1 MLCYFIGGV
10 SKELCA
16 SLLFILKAALKNM
29 SSKILSASVVGLD
42 ACLVEVEAD
51 TGGGELGTVA
61 IVGLPDA
68 AVAEARERVRSAIKN
83 CDLNFPKLRVT
94 VNLAPADLKK
104 HGSSFDLPI
113 AASILS
119 TCGLLP
125 EGVLD
130 NYLLLGELAL
140 SGEVRAIDGIL
151 PIAIKAAK
159 DGFSGIF
166 VPKDNAYE
174 AKLAKNIEVFPVTSL
189 TELVEHLLGR
199 KKIIPVEYQEA
210 SFSNQL
216 SPFDMSHVLGHEQV
230 KRAMEIAA
238 AGAHN
243 LLMFGPPGSGK
254 TMLAKTFSSIL
265 PNLTLEEALEI
276 TKIYS
281 VSGRLKDKSLITSR
295 PFRSPHHT
303 ASDAAMVGGGTRPS
317 PGEISLAHRGVL
329 FLDEFPEFQKSVLE
343 ALRQPLEDGVVTVS
357 RVAGSLEFPAKFI
370 LLASMNPCPCGYF
383 GDDKRQCSCSLGQI
397 TSYRK
402 KISGPILDRI
412 DMHLEVPRVDIDKL
426 SSEEPSESS
435 SDVKERVE
443 AARKIQKERLFS
455 RGLVTNSE
463 MSSEMTKSISGTTK
477 EAKSM
482 LNDAAKHLNIS
493 ARSYFRILKL
503 SRTIADLENSEKV
516 SSDHVAEALQYR
528 EKTL

>member
-1 MLCYFIGGV
+1 
-10 SKELCA
+10 
-16 SLLFILKAALKNM
+16 M
-29 SSKILSASVVGLD
+29 SSKILSAAVVGLD

-83 CDLNFPKLRVT
+83 SNLNFPKLRVT

-113 AASILS
+113 AISILS
-119 TCGLLP
+119 ACGLVP
-125 EGVLD
+125 EKALKK
-130 NYLLLGELAL
+130 YLFLGELAL
-140 SGEVRAIDGIL
+140 SGELRPVDGVL

-159 DGFSGIF
+159 DELLGLFL
-166 VPKDNAYE
+166 PKENAYE
-174 AKLAKNIEVFPVTSL
+174 AKLAKDITVFPISSL
-189 TELVEHLLGR
+189 NELVDHLLGR
-199 KKIIPVEYQEA
+199 RVVMPVEYKEA
-210 SFSNQL
+210 CFSNQNSL
-216 SPFDMSHVLGHEQV
+216 FDLSHVRGHEQV

-254 TMLAKTFSSIL
+254 TLLAKTFSSIL
-265 PNLTLEEALEI
+265 PNLNLQESLEI

-281 VSGRLKDKSLITSR
+281 IAGRLKGESLITSR

-303 ASDAAMVGGGTRPS
+303 ASDAAMIGGGAKPS

-329 FLDEFPEFQKSVLE
+329 FLDEFPEFQKKVLE

-357 RVAGSLEFPAKFI
+357 RAAASLEFPAKFI
-370 LLASMNPCPCGYF
+370 LLASMNPCPCGYY
-383 GDDKRQCSCSLGQI
+383 GDEKKPCSCSLGQI
-397 TSYRK
+397 SSYRK

-412 DMHLEVPRVDIDKL
+412 DMHLEVPRLDIDEL
-426 SSEEPSESS
+426 SSEEPGETSGA
-435 SDVKERVE
+435 VKTRVE
-443 AARKIQKERLFS
+443 EARTLQRERFLNE
-455 RGLVTNSE
+455 RILTNSE
-463 MSSEMTKSISGTTK
+463 MSSERTKTACQLTK

-482 LNDAAKHLNIS
+482 LNDAAKHLGVS
-493 ARSYFRILKL
+493 ARSYFRVMKL
-503 SRTIADLENSEKV
+503 SRTIADLSKEEKV
-516 SSDHVAEALQYR
+516 SSAHVAEALQYR
-528 EKTL
+528 EKSL